1 MGPRDKSD
9 RRSTKEAEHK
19 SLCNNLKR
27 GRSLKSMTKQT
38 TQGGTHCRV
47 KVKIC
52 GTLLLY
58 PKERRFTMVGSR
70 LQEVKPGHDKGQNA
84 TASNWKSNQQ
94 TQRDKIFQ
102 QVGLDLEI
110 QQCTN

>member
-1 MGPRDKSD
+1 
-9 RRSTKEAEHK
+9 
-19 SLCNNLKR
+19 
-27 GRSLKSMTKQT
+27 
-38 TQGGTHCRV
+38 
-47 KVKIC
+47 
-52 GTLLLY
+52 
-58 PKERRFTMVGSR
+58 MVGSR